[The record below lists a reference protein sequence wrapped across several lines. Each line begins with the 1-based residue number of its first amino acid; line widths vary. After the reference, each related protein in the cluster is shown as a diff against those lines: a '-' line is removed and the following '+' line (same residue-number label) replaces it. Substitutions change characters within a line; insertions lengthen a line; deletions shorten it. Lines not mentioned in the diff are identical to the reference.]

1 MEIIIFLI
9 PIALLLAAF
18 FVGGFVWMT
27 KKGQYD
33 DLETPS
39 MRMLLED
46 KYKTNKSDTHTQE
59 GEI

>member
-18 FVGGFVWMT
+18 FVGGFIWMT
-27 KKGQYD
+27 RKGQYD

-46 KYKTNKSDTHTQE
+46 KKIISVDTQTQE